1 MVIKS
6 DKKKIKEDDF
16 FFLNSN
22 LKIISIKI
30 INNKKN
36 EDHI

>member
-6 DKKKIKEDDF
+6 DRKKIKEDD